1 MKQDIKNKELQ
12 ERQSYVPAS
21 VEVIEITE
29 QEVMCIMCTSP
40 IPNGFDPYND
50 GFDI

>member
-21 VEVIEITE
+21 VEVIEVTA
-29 QEVMCIMCTSP
+29 QKVMCTSP